1 MPVKSTNFSKI
12 LTELR
17 ELGITDYTMSNLTE
31 IDRSLLTKLRTGQ
44 RKQTNYD
51 VGVEI
56 MRIYKKER
64 KKKRN

>member
-1 MPVKSTNFSKI
+1 MAVKNTDFSKI
-12 LTELR
+12 LSELR
-17 ELGITDYTMSNLTE
+17 EKGITDYMMSNQTG

-56 MRIYKKER
+56 MRIYKKEI
-64 KKKRN
+64 KKQE